1 METLVELVGAVL
13 ILSAFVLAQLG
24 RLTTG
29 SVSYLSLNVVGS
41 GILAVVAAM
50 DGDTGFL
57 LLEGVWAAVSA
68 FSLLRL
74 LVVRPAGP
82 GG

>member
-1 METLVELVGAVL
+1 MELVGAVL
-13 ILSAFVLAQLG
+13 ILSAFVLAQLD
-24 RLTTG
+24 RLPTA
-29 SVSYLSLNVVGS
+29 SLAYLSLNLAGS
-41 GILAVVAAM
+41 GILAVVAAI

-68 FSLLRL
+68 FAIVRL
-74 LVVRPAGP
+74 LLMREAGP

>member
-1 METLVELVGAVL
+1 MVELVGAVL

-24 RLTTG
+24 RVTTG

-41 GILAVVAAM
+41 GILAVVAAI

-68 FSLLRL
+68 LSLLRL
-74 LVVRPAGP
+74 VVVRPAGP